1 MSAAAV
7 AILGAGRM
15 GRGIALS
22 FAARGVSSV
31 LLDIKPRSPAEFENL
46 RSEARQ
52 EIELTA
58 HTLAGPDGA
67 ASSEAICS
75 RIELVSRAEADAAL
89 TSAEILFEAVPE
101 TLEAKRLAFAAIA
114 DFLPRET
121 IVASTSSTF
130 LSTDIAGL
138 VPEPQRCLN
147 AHWLNP
153 AYLMPLVEVSP
164 HNGTD
169 PEIAARFVT
178 FLKAHG
184 KVPVMC
190 APSAGYI
197 VPRLQ
202 ALVMN
207 EAARMV
213 QEGVATPHDID
224 KAIRVGFGVRYASM
238 GVVEFIDFGGCDILN
253 YASAYLA
260 GALSA
265 DRFAAP
271 EIVVRHVREG
281 RLGLKTGRGFYDW
294 RDLDLAEYR
303 RSLIENLNAHIEQAM
318 RAEQTVRPPSAYD
331 AATMNTSEHSQ

>member
-1 MSAAAV
+1 MNAASV

-15 GRGIALS
+15 GRGIALA
-22 FAARGVSSV
+22 FAANGVSSV
-31 LLDIKPRSPAEFENL
+31 LLDIKPRSPAEFEIL
-46 RSEARQ
+46 RSETTQ

-58 HTLAGPDGA
+58 HTLAGADSGTA
-67 ASSEAICS
+67 ARSETICS
-75 RIELVSRAEADAAL
+75 RIKLLSRAEADTAL
-89 TSAEILFEAVPE
+89 TCANVLFEAVPE
-101 TLEAKRLAFAAIA
+101 TLEAKRLAFAAIS

-130 LSTDIAGL
+130 LSTDIA
-138 VPEPQRCLN
+138 EPQRCLN

-164 HNGTD
+164 HHDTD
-169 PEIAARFVT
+169 PAVVERFVA
-178 FLKAHG
+178 FLKEHG

-202 ALVMN
+202 TLVMN

-253 YASAYLA
+253 YASNYLA
-260 GALSA
+260 SALSA

-271 EIVVRHVREG
+271 EIIVRHVREG

-294 RDLDLAEYR
+294 RDLDLAAYR
-303 RSLIENLNAHIEQAM
+303 RSLIENLNSHIEQVM
-318 RAEQTVRPPSAYD
+318 RAEHAVRPPIAGD
-331 AATMNTSEHSQ
+331 AAGAIKR

>member
-1 MSAAAV
+1 MNAASV
-7 AILGAGRM
+7 VILGAGRM
-15 GRGIALS
+15 GRGIALA
-22 FAARGVSSV
+22 FAANGVSSV
-31 LLDIKPRSPAEFENL
+31 LLDIKPRSPAEFEIL
-46 RSEARQ
+46 RSETTQ

-58 HTLAGPDGA
+58 QTLAGADSGA
-67 ASSEAICS
+67 TARSETICS
-75 RIELVSRAEADAAL
+75 RIKLLSRAEADAAL
-89 TSAEILFEAVPE
+89 TGAGVLFEAVPE

-138 VPEPQRCLN
+138 VPEPRRCLN

-164 HNGTD
+164 HHDTD
-169 PEIAARFVT
+169 TGVVERFVA
-178 FLKAHG
+178 FLKEHG

-238 GVVEFIDFGGCDILN
+238 GVIEFIDFGGCDILN
-253 YASAYLA
+253 YASDYLA
-260 GALSA
+260 GALSS

-271 EIVVRHVREG
+271 EIVIRRVREG
-281 RLGLKTGRGFYDW
+281 RLGLKTGHGFYDW
-294 RDLDLAEYR
+294 RDLDLAAYR
-303 RSLIENLNAHIEQAM
+303 RSLIENLNSHIEQAM
-318 RAEQTVRPPSAYD
+318 RAEHTVRPPIAGD
-331 AATMNTSEHSQ
+331 AAGPTKR